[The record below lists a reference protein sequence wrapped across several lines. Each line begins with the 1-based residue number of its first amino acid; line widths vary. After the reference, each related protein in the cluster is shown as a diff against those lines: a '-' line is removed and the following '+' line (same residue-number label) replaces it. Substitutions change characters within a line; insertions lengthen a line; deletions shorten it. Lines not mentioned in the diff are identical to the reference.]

1 MATMNIS
8 LPDQMKAFVEA
19 QAEGGKY
26 ANSSDYVRDLIRR
39 DAERVAK
46 IRALQEKIDEGFA
59 SGISEESLDEIIAD
73 ILAEPVR

>member
-59 SGISEESLDEIIAD
+59 SGICEESLDEIIAD

>member
-39 DAERVAK
+39 DAERMAK

-59 SGISEESLDEIIAD
+59 SGVCEESLDEIIAD
-73 ILAEPVR
+73 ILAEPVE

>member
-46 IRALQEKIDEGFA
+46 VRALQEKINEGFA
-59 SGISEESLDEIIAD
+59 SGICEESLDEIIAD
-73 ILAEPVR
+73 ILAEPVQ